1 MKSLQQFD
9 LNLLLILEALI
20 SECHVS
26 RAAER
31 VHLSQSAM
39 SHALN
44 RLRNQ
49 LDDPVLVRSGRGLQP
64 TPRANEMLPQ
74 VRHIIGLLED
84 TLAPQKP
91 FIAASSQRIF
101 TIACTDYFEME
112 FFPRLLQHVQ
122 QRAPNIVLEL
132 EMITEKAINHGLEN
146 KEVDLVI
153 GIDSSESVPA
163 HLVKQ
168 HWHNQPLVCLTGKNN
183 KLVAQHLT
191 LENYCAL
198 KHITFLDVTESASSI
213 VDKWLTEQQLSR
225 QHIARVV
232 NYTAAVKATIV
243 TEGVMTLPLN
253 MANSFREMFD
263 LKLLT
268 PPKDIPIIEM
278 SMLHHPLFSNDQ
290 ALTWLIAQIKDL
302 SITS

>member
-9 LNLLLILEALI
+9 LNLLLILDALI

-49 LDDPVLVRSGRGLQP
+49 LDDPILVRSGKGLTP

-74 VRHIIGLLED
+74 VRHIIGLLEH

-91 FIAASSQRIF
+91 FVPASSQRVF

-112 FFPRLLQHVQ
+112 FFPRLLQQIQ
-122 QRAPNIVLEL
+122 QDAPEVVLEL
-132 EMITEKAINHGLEN
+132 EMITEKTINHGLEN
-146 KEVDLVI
+146 KEVDLVV
-153 GIDSSESVPA
+153 GIDSSQSVPA

-168 HWHNQPLVCLTGKNN
+168 HWHSQTFACLAGRTNRQVSKQ
-183 KLVAQHLT
+183 LSLAQ
-191 LENYCAL
+191 YCSL
-198 KHITFLDVTESASSI
+198 KHITFLDVTGSAASVI
-213 VDKWLTEQQLSR
+213 DKWLSEQQLSR
-225 QHIARVV
+225 LHIARAV
-232 NYTAAVKATIV
+232 NYTAAAKATIA

-253 MANSFREMFD
+253 MANSFCEMFD
-263 LKLLT
+263 LELLI
-268 PPKDIPIIEM
+268 PPKGIPMIEM

-290 ALTWLIAQIKDL
+290 ALTWLIAQIKAL
-302 SITS
+302 